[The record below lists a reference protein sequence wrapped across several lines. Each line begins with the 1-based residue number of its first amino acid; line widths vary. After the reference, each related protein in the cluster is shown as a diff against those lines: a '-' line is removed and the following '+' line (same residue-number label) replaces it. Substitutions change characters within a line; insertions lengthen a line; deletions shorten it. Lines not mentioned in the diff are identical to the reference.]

1 MSFGVKYCLFLAIET
16 LLTRMANKRLRT
28 ATIELADVLR
38 HARMIWGRDP
48 VMARTTMTEDRS
60 FREYFGCGAEAALA
74 LWALI
79 LSSAALPEGGSLQ
92 HMLWTLM
99 FMKVYAK
106 SEILS
111 RLTGGADKSTI
122 RKWVWQFI
130 EAIASLESQVVSVTR
145 REFLL
150 PTCHHMYLIVFAF
163 TSSCGY
169 G

>member
-1 MSFGVKYCLFLAIET
+1 
-16 LLTRMANKRLRT
+16 
-28 ATIELADVLR
+28 
-38 HARMIWGRDP
+38 MIWGRDHDK
-48 VMARTTMTEDRS
+48 ARTTMTKDRS
-60 FREYFGCGAEAALA
+60 FREYFGCGAQTALA

-106 SEILS
+106 SEIMS

-130 EAIASLESQVVSVTR
+130 IAIASLEPQVISVIP
-145 REFLL
+145 REW
-150 PTCHHMYLIVFAF
+150 PP
-163 TSSCGY
+163 
-169 G
+169 